1 MSAPT
6 SPRRN
11 RRLVILGLITLGC
24 LVFIGANAHLFYVA
38 FSSQPDCVDHL
49 KAPGEGPGT
58 YRAAQSDC

>member
-1 MSAPT
+1 MSASA
-6 SPRRN
+6 SPNRN

-49 KAPGEGPGT
+49 KAPGEAPGA